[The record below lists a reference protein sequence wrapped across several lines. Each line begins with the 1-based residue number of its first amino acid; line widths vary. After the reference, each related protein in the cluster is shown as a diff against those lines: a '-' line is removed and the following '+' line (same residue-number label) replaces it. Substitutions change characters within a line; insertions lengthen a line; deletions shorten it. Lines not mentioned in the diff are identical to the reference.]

1 MTFARLSIFYILGA
15 LCVSIVTPYNDPALL
30 GAISAGAP
38 GAAKS
43 PYVIA

>member
-1 MTFARLSIFYILGA
+1 MMIFYIGGA
-15 LCVSIVTPYNDPALL
+15 LCVSIVCPFNDVALL